1 MERPSDQAKEN
12 RSMKQTFLHAVAVL
26 VIITFASAT
35 LVVPAHASLVGTQT
49 VMMESERAETVAR
62 VQAALDRE
70 AVQSQLVALGVD
82 PADAK
87 ARIAALTDAELQR
100 LDGRLAELPA
110 GAGVLEVVG
119 IVFVVLLILEIV
131 GVIDIFS
138 GV

>member
-1 MERPSDQAKEN
+1 
-12 RSMKQTFLHAVAVL
+12 MKQTFLHAVAVL

-131 GVIDIFS
+131 GVINIFS